1 VPWTIVFHPEFE
13 PHMTTL
19 RDKMAKL
26 PARRRTRVKARAQEL
41 IAEET
46 SLQALRK
53 AHRKTQEKVAA
64 TLGIGQD
71 SVSRLEQRSDMLL
84 STLRDYVAAIGGS
97 VRLLVEFKGKPAIEL
112 KGLGAIK
119 GTSASGRRKV
129 GRRASGRR
137 HSV

>member
-1 VPWTIVFHPEFE
+1 MNMV
-13 PHMTTL
+13 TL
-19 RDKMAKL
+19 RDKMAGL
-26 PARRRTRVKARAQEL
+26 PARRRARIKARAQKL

-53 AHRKTQEKVAA
+53 AHQKTQEKVAT

-84 STLRDYVAAIGGS
+84 STLREYVAAIGGS

-112 KGLGAIK
+112 KGLGAID
-119 GTSASGRRKV
+119 GRSASARGKV
-129 GRRASGRR
+129 GRRAGR
-137 HSV
+137 SVA

>member
-1 VPWTIVFHPEFE
+1 
-13 PHMTTL
+13 MTTL
-19 RDKMAKL
+19 RDKMAGL
-26 PARRRTRVKARAQEL
+26 PARHRARIKARAQKL

-53 AHRKTQEKVAA
+53 AHQKTQEKVAT

-84 STLRDYVAAIGGS
+84 STLREYVAAIGGS

-112 KGLGAIK
+112 KGLGAID
-119 GTSASGRRKV
+119 GRSASARGKV
-129 GRRASGRR
+129 GRRARR
-137 HSV
+137 SAA

>member
-1 VPWTIVFHPEFE
+1 
-13 PHMTTL
+13 MTTL
-19 RDKMAKL
+19 RDKMGEL
-26 PARRRTRVKARAQEL
+26 PAPRRARIKVRAREL

-53 AHRKTQEKVAA
+53 AHQKTQEKVAS

-84 STLRDYVAAIGGS
+84 STLREYVAAIGGS

-112 KGLGAIK
+112 KGLGAIEEK
-119 GTSASGRRKV
+119 SESGRRKA
-129 GRRASGRR
+129 GRRAPS
-137 HSV
+137 HAK

>member
-1 VPWTIVFHPEFE
+1 
-13 PHMTTL
+13 MTTL
-19 RDKMAKL
+19 RDKMAGL
-26 PARRRTRVKARAQEL
+26 PARHRARIKARAQKL

-53 AHRKTQEKVAA
+53 AHQKTQAKVAT

-84 STLRDYVAAIGGS
+84 STLREYVAAIGGR

-112 KGLGAIK
+112 KGLGAIAPS
-119 GTSASGRRKV
+119 GTARGRKV
-129 GRRASGRR
+129 GRRASRR
-137 HSV
+137 AA

>member
-1 VPWTIVFHPEFE
+1 
-13 PHMTTL
+13 MTTL
-19 RDKMAKL
+19 RDKMAEL
-26 PARRRTRVKARAQEL
+26 PARRRARVAARAQEL

-53 AHRKTQEKVAA
+53 AHQKTQEKVAT

-84 STLRDYVAAIGGS
+84 STLREYVAAIGGS

-112 KGLGAIK
+112 KGLGAID
-119 GTSASGRRKV
+119 GRSASARGKV
-129 GRRASGRR
+129 GRRTRR
-137 HSV
+137 PAA

>member
-1 VPWTIVFHPEFE
+1 
-13 PHMTTL
+13 MTTL
-19 RDKMAKL
+19 RDKMAEL

-53 AHRKTQEKVAA
+53 AHQKTQEKVAA
-64 TLGIGQD
+64 RLGIGQD

-84 STLRDYVAAIGGS
+84 STLREYVAAIGGS

-112 KGLGAIK
+112 KGLGAIEGK
-119 GTSASGRRKV
+119 STSVRRNAGRRTP
-129 GRRASGRR
+129 RRAA
-137 HSV
+137 

>member
-1 VPWTIVFHPEFE
+1 
-13 PHMTTL
+13 MTTL
-19 RDKMAKL
+19 RDKMAEL
-26 PARRRTRVKARAQEL
+26 PARRRARIKIRAQEL

-53 AHRKTQEKVAA
+53 AHQKTQAKVAT

-84 STLRDYVAAIGGS
+84 STLREYVAAIGGS

-112 KGLGAIK
+112 RGLGAIEEK
-119 GTSASGRRKV
+119 TASGRRKA
-129 GRRASGRR
+129 GRRASRDAA
-137 HSV
+137 

>member
-1 VPWTIVFHPEFE
+1 
-13 PHMTTL
+13 MTTL
-19 RDKMAKL
+19 RDKMARL
-26 PARRRTRVKARAQEL
+26 PARRRARIKARAQKL

-53 AHRKTQEKVAA
+53 AHQKTQEKVAT

-84 STLRDYVAAIGGS
+84 STLREYVAAIGGS

-112 KGLGAIK
+112 KGLGAID
-119 GTSASGRRKV
+119 GRSASARGKI
-129 GRRASGRR
+129 GRRAGR
-137 HSV
+137 SAA

>member
-1 VPWTIVFHPEFE
+1 
-13 PHMTTL
+13 MTTL
-19 RDKMAKL
+19 RDKMAGL
-26 PARRRTRVKARAQEL
+26 PARRRARIKARAQKL

-53 AHRKTQEKVAA
+53 AHQKTQEKVAT

-84 STLRDYVAAIGGS
+84 STLREYVAAIGGS

-112 KGLGAIK
+112 KGLGAID
-119 GTSASGRRKV
+119 GRSASARGKV
-129 GRRASGRR
+129 GRRARR
-137 HSV
+137 SAA

>member
-1 VPWTIVFHPEFE
+1 
-13 PHMTTL
+13 MTTL
-19 RDKMAKL
+19 RDKMAGL
-26 PARRRTRVKARAQEL
+26 PARRRAQIKARAQKL

-53 AHRKTQEKVAA
+53 AHQKTQEKVAT

-84 STLRDYVAAIGGS
+84 STLREYVAAIGGS

-112 KGLGAIK
+112 KGLGAID
-119 GTSASGRRKV
+119 GRSASARGKV
-129 GRRASGRR
+129 GRRARR
-137 HSV
+137 SAA